1 MEIFIVVG
9 SLIIGFLVGWNLRER
24 VAIIQTSKL
33 LAELESLEEEDTSE
47 SEEVIRLII
56 EKDGDTLFAY
66 HKDTSQFITQAKD
79 RKELETKLAEL
90 FPGKTFGV
98 SPQNLIEIG
107 FTS

>member
-33 LAELESLEEEDTSE
+33 LAELEGLEEEDT

-66 HKDTSQFITQAKD
+66 HKDTSQFITQATD
-79 RKELETKLAEL
+79 RKELEKKLAEL

>member
-1 MEIFIVVG
+1 MEIFIVIG
-9 SLIIGFLVGWNLRER
+9 SLIIGFLAGWNLREK

-33 LAELESLEEEDTSE
+33 LAELESLEEDTSE
-47 SEEVIRLII
+47 EIIRIII

-66 HKDTSQFITQAKD
+66 HKDTSQFITQAND
-79 RKELETKLAEL
+79 RKELEKKLAEL